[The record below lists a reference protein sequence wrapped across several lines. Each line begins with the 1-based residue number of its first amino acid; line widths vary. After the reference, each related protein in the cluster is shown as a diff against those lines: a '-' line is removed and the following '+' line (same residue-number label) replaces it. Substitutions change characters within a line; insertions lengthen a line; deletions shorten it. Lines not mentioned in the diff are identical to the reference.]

1 MLAEVEPLPP
11 EDEGLARGLVAEL
24 GRRRV
29 LQVALIYAAIA
40 WTITEALSFLLDAL
54 PVLPEWSKA
63 LVAIIFL
70 AGFPVAMFLAWR
82 FDIGPSGIRRTQ
94 AVRTKD
100 RLTIPAAMLLLI
112 SATAG
117 LFYLIY
123 PRVLEQAD
131 LTSAQEQAAFRGVS
145 SPNAIAVLPF
155 VDMSPNQDQEYFADG
170 IAEELL
176 NELSQLEGLHV
187 AGRTSSFTFKGSNE
201 DLQSIG
207 EQLGVTSIL
216 EGSVRKDGNG
226 VRITVQLINSLTGF
240 HLWSKTYDRQIDDI
254 FFIQEDIARS
264 VAGALSI
271 ALGVD
276 GRNELPGTGTSNIEA
291 YDAFLEG
298 RALGRV
304 GQSEQAL
311 AHFGR
316 AIDIDPSYAAAWLAF
331 GAATGIMSWDQP
343 PEQARATQERGRE
356 LVLRAIELDP
366 NLAGAHSILGQFN
379 WARGDWVGAA
389 EAHEKAIALAPADIG
404 PQMGYANVLGRV
416 GRVRAA
422 IEIAELGREID
433 PVDFYGAMIMAEQYI
448 QVGRYSDA
456 RADLEKAETL
466 SPTRRPGVVMRRL
479 FIAMSQS
486 EPARIRE
493 SLEKLADVNP
503 AVATIAN
510 SVLAEF
516 DSPPSDVLRVLR
528 RTYDDAFET
537 SPEGRVVTASLAA
550 YFGDPELA
558 LEIMTE
564 ELRGNLLRTGR
575 LWYPFFSD
583 MRKLPGFKAL
593 VDEIGFVAYWR
604 AYGWADSCRPLSN
617 DDFECY

>member
-1 MLAEVEPLPP
+1 MDENTRQAKRFLIGDLVLDTGKHEVSRDGHVVDLPGLTYQLIVVLTKTAPNVVSHDELVGQVWPGRVVSPETITQRIKLLRQAIGDDAQHPRYIGLVRGQGYRMLAEVEPLPP
-11 EDEGLARGLVAEL
+11 EDESLARGLVAEL

-276 GRNELPGTGTSNIEA
+276 GRNELPGTGTSNIEPA
-291 YDAFLEG
+291 TTAASSRPWATAFSSNI
-298 RALGRV
+298 RARSTRFAV
-304 GQSEQAL
+304 RSSCKANWRDETPAPQRRNAWSFVL
-311 AHFGR
+311 AS
-316 AIDIDPSYAAAWLAF
+316 IS
-331 GAATGIMSWDQP
+331 ATS
-343 PEQARATQERGRE
+343 
-356 LVLRAIELDP
+356 
-366 NLAGAHSILGQFN
+366 SF
-379 WARGDWVGAA
+379 
-389 EAHEKAIALAPADIG
+389 K
-404 PQMGYANVLGRV
+404 
-416 GRVRAA
+416 
-422 IEIAELGREID
+422 
-433 PVDFYGAMIMAEQYI
+433 AMIF
-448 QVGRYSDA
+448 S
-456 RADLEKAETL
+456 
-466 SPTRRPGVVMRRL
+466 
-479 FIAMSQS
+479 
-486 EPARIRE
+486 
-493 SLEKLADVNP
+493 
-503 AVATIAN
+503 
-510 SVLAEF
+510 
-516 DSPPSDVLRVLR
+516 
-528 RTYDDAFET
+528 
-537 SPEGRVVTASLAA
+537 VTASTSRHALRESRFQAA
-550 YFGDPELA
+550 CASPIKSPPKSRA
-558 LEIMTE
+558 RSTS
-564 ELRGNLLRTGR
+564 RSRTAGNTRSKISPGPCARSTGTRT
-575 LWYPFFSD
+575 
-583 MRKLPGFKAL
+583 
-593 VDEIGFVAYWR
+593 R
-604 AYGWADSCRPLSN
+604 A
-617 DDFECY
+617 